1 MASKIKYVQDL
12 NTYFNKHIPIYSMKI
27 NDLWLLN
34 TAVAEVKYM
43 YKDNDNVKVW
53 SYQLSNYKYM
63 FVLLNVSLN
72 VW

>member
-1 MASKIKYVQDL
+1 
-12 NTYFNKHIPIYSMKI
+12 MKI

-43 YKDNDNVKVW
+43 YKDNDNIKVW
-53 SYQLSNYKYM
+53 SYQLFNYKYR

>member
-1 MASKIKYVQDL
+1 
-12 NTYFNKHIPIYSMKI
+12 MKI
-27 NDLWLLN
+27 NELWLLN
-34 TAVAEVKYM
+34 TAVEEVKYM

-53 SYQLSNYKYM
+53 SFQLSNYKYM